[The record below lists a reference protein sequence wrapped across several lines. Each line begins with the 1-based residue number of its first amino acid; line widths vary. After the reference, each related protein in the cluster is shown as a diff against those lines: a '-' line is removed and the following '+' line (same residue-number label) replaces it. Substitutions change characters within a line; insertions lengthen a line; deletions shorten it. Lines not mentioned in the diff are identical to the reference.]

1 MPAGMNL
8 PMINRKQIGMSL
20 IELMIAVAIVSILAG
35 IAYPSYTQHVIDT
48 RRKLAQSCLSEYA
61 LYMERFYTMNMTY
74 EGASLAV
81 GECVSNLN
89 SGGASYYS
97 FTLSTEST
105 DDAPSSFMLTATPIG
120 AQDSADRKCG
130 VALTLNQSGKRDT
143 DPFGHA
149 AKCW

>member
-1 MPAGMNL
+1 
-8 PMINRKQIGMSL
+8 MINRKQIGMSL

-89 SGGASYYS
+89 SGGASHYS
-97 FTLSTEST
+97 FTLSNV
-105 DDAPSSFMLTATPIG
+105 APSSFMLTATPIG
-120 AQDSADRKCG
+120 AQASADRKCG
-130 VALTLNQSGKRDT
+130 VALTLNQTGTRGVGSGGDT
-143 DPFGHA
+143 